1 MKELKDLIRNRVID
15 FNDSYSKEMKELHT
29 KAIIAASAG
38 DSQAKIYLKEMI
50 RLRLIQYDRKYLDPL
65 VADPLVDEIFGEN
78 WGLGKLEQYDKPDI
92 DEVMVVGTSISYE
105 KRGKIYKSPD
115 SFESEEEVVNII
127 RRLLEYDNSV
137 DISSTNPARSGE
149 RKNGDRVTAAI
160 PPVAKYVTL
169 NIRKFDSFVPKTEDL
184 LKSGTITEEMV
195 KTVDILIRGK
205 ANIKIVGE
213 MGSGKSTFLKWAI
226 GFCPEGERVG
236 ILETDFELNPDRWYP
251 HLDFVQLRERAQIN
265 KTLSNLFEVM
275 LRQNLKRVILGEM
288 RNGLEIYQ
296 FLYACT
302 RGLSGSIGTSHSM
315 SAENVLD
322 DDAGMIVEAN
332 LSRDKQETKK
342 DLASAIDIVMTFRK
356 LPSGKRVCFKMEE
369 VMKTETGY
377 DIKTIYQY
385 DYDENKLE
393 DGVHRQVNK
402 VSDLLRSKLNAYG
415 VTKSEINAVLG

>member
-1 MKELKDLIRNRVID
+1 MKELKELIRNRVID

-184 LKSGTITEEMV
+184 IKSGTITEEMV

-251 HLDFVQLRERAQIN
+251 HLDFVQLRERVQIN

-369 VMKTETGY
+369 VMKTEDGY

>member
-1 MKELKDLIRNRVID
+1 M
-15 FNDSYSKEMKELHT
+15 
-29 KAIIAASAG
+29 
-38 DSQAKIYLKEMI
+38 
-50 RLRLIQYDRKYLDPL
+50 
-65 VADPLVDEIFGEN
+65 
-78 WGLGKLEQYDKPDI
+78 
-92 DEVMVVGTSISYE
+92 
-105 KRGKIYKSPD
+105 
-115 SFESEEEVVNII
+115 
-127 RRLLEYDNSV
+127 
-137 DISSTNPARSGE
+137 
-149 RKNGDRVTAAI
+149 
-160 PPVAKYVTL
+160 
-169 NIRKFDSFVPKTEDL
+169 PKTEDL
-184 LKSGTITEEMV
+184 IKSGTITEEMV

-251 HLDFVQLRERAQIN
+251 HLDFVQLRERVQIN

-369 VMKTETGY
+369 VMKTEDGY